1 METDYHKIRDAI
13 EKALKLGKRN
23 FIIYPYGEYGML
35 TKTIL
40 NHSFGIKECHVVDN
54 KLSLFN
60 PQIKALDYF
69 ETVDNAS
76 YTVLLSNANQSTYDS
91 VRKEVEKYFR
101 EEDIIDIFP
110 KKVQIGVK
118 SGGYTQCGKYSYGP
132 LCNHRFVE
140 SVGAFCSFAT
150 GTDVVENH
158 PTDYISTHP
167 FLYADSE
174 INPALW
180 YRYDEYKHAAWY
192 FADVKPKGIVRK
204 FSKIKIGNDVWLG
217 RNVIITNGA
226 NIGNGVIAGA
236 GTIITRDVPDYAIV
250 IGAPARI
257 MRYRYTADQIEKLN
271 TIAWWTWSD
280 QEIRDRYDD
289 FYLNVDEFILK
300 YYR

>member
-1 METDYHKIRDAI
+1 M
-13 EKALKLGKRN
+13 
-23 FIIYPYGEYGML
+23 F
-35 TKTIL
+35 
-40 NHSFGIKECHVVDN
+40 
-54 KLSLFN
+54 
-60 PQIKALDYF
+60 
-69 ETVDNAS
+69 
-76 YTVLLSNANQSTYDS
+76 
-91 VRKEVEKYFR
+91 
-101 EEDIIDIFP
+101 
-110 KKVQIGVK
+110 
-118 SGGYTQCGKYSYGP
+118 
-132 LCNHRFVE
+132 NHRFVE

-180 YRYDEYKHAAWY
+180 YRYDEYKHAEWY